1 MIREVELVVENRKV
15 RNEEDYL
22 AVAIT
27 LASFRRIV
35 FYVSRRKHECMYLH
49 ISTSKVKRAPLFRIA
64 VIQFRFQNLFYYSD
78 LRMKFIYFF
87 FFLFSPFIKTCLYSF
102 IYIYWKIFFYFLSFS
117 SLFLP
122 LSFMKN
128 FNGKT
133 IMVLFL

>member
-78 LRMKFIYFF
+78 LRMKFIYLFF
-87 FFLFSPFIKTCLYSF
+87 FCFHHSLKPAYIPLF
-102 IYIYWKIFFYFLSFS
+102 IYTGKYFSISCLSPLYFFLS
-117 SLFLP
+117 
-122 LSFMKN
+122 LS
-128 FNGKT
+128 
-133 IMVLFL
+133 